1 MANCLIC
8 CYMQRLEHKVAS
20 GVAWSFSEKLLSMV
34 VQMVVSI
41 IVARQL
47 APADFGV
54 MAIMTFFTSVALAIV
69 DSGFSQTLIRK
80 AYPTDEDYRSVLG
93 FNVVVSV
100 VLYALFVAAA
110 YPLAELYSAPV
121 IRDIAPVLFLVL
133 PINSLCVVQT
143 VMFTR
148 EFRFALLSKIVFVAS
163 LVSGVVAVVMAV
175 AGCGIWSLVAQR
187 LLMMGIKAV
196 AFWSIRRWHTTARF
210 SFAALR
216 AMAPFSLRLLTTDL
230 IASIYNNVAQLFIG
244 KMHSTGMLGYYSQA
258 QKLKDLPVTSTVQ
271 AVQGVTYP
279 ALSKL
284 EGDDAKFS
292 AGYIRIL
299 QLLSFVLFP
308 VMLGLVA
315 IAPDMFMLLLGQKW
329 MPTVPYFEILALSG
343 MAYPL
348 AVVSYNILKVRSD
361 GRVIVRLEVVKRVI
375 MTAVLCYTI
384 PRGVESVAWGMT
396 AMAFVEF
403 FINTVAALRYL
414 SIGAVR
420 LLATLLPQLALAVVM
435 FGALDLLEPYAASLS
450 LGLRLVAE
458 IVAGVIVYAAGAFIF
473 RLRALRELQSLLR
486 GYIAK

>member
-1 MANCLIC
+1 MAE
-8 CYMQRLEHKVAS
+8 QRLEHKVAS

-69 DSGFSQTLIRK
+69 DSAFSQTLIRK
-80 AYPTDEDYRSVLG
+80 AAPTDEEYRSVLS

-100 VLYALFVAAA
+100 VLYVLFVLLAT
-110 YPLAELYSAPV
+110 PLSELYDAPV

-163 LVSGVVAVVMAV
+163 LVSGIVAVVMAV
-175 AGCGIWSLVAQR
+175 VGCGIWSLVAQR
-187 LLMMGIKAV
+187 LLMMGIKAI
-196 AFWSIRRWHTTARF
+196 AFWSIRRWRTTARF
-210 SFAALR
+210 SLSALG
-216 AMAPFSLRLLTTDL
+216 AMAPFSLRLLATDL
-230 IASIYNNVAQLFIG
+230 IASVYNNVAQLFIG
-244 KMHSTGMLGYYSQA
+244 KMHTTTALGYYSQA

-279 ALSKL
+279 ALAKL
-284 EGDDAKFS
+284 ADDDTKFGD
-292 AGYIRIL
+292 GYLRIVR
-299 QLLSFVLFP
+299 LLSFVLFP

-315 IAPDMFMLLLGQKW
+315 IAPDMFMLLLGEKW

-343 MAYPL
+343 MVYPL

-361 GRVIVRLEVVKRVI
+361 GRVILRLEIVKRVVQ
-375 MTAVLCYTI
+375 TAILAITI

-396 AMAFVEF
+396 AMALVEY
-403 FINTVAALRYL
+403 IVNTAAALRYL
-414 SIGAVR
+414 SVGVGR
-420 LLATLLPQLALAVVM
+420 LFTALAPQLIVAAVM
-435 FGALDLLEPYAASLS
+435 FGGLYLLEPYVAELGIVLRLLLDVVVGVALYLAASYV
-450 LGLRLVAE
+450 LRIKALDE
-458 IVAGVIVYAAGAFIF
+458 LFQM
-473 RLRALRELQSLLR
+473 LRSMLKS
-486 GYIAK
+486 